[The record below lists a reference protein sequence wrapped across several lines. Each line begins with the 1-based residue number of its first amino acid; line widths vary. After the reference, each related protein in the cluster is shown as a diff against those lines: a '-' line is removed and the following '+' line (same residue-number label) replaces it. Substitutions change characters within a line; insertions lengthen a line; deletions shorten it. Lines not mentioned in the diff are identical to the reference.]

1 MAIKR
6 YLIIGNGVAGTTAA
20 ENLRKQDSDAQIT
33 VVTNE
38 TVPFYSR
45 LRLNEYVAGDITK
58 DALVVRKENWYQEKN
73 INLVTGTSISVID
86 NEEKLVT
93 TENGQELPYD
103 KLLYSAGS
111 HAFIPRILGVNKP
124 GVFALRN
131 IDDADKIIEY
141 KEDKSSAVILGGGLL
156 GLELGYA
163 LIQTGIKVTV
173 VELSDHLLPRQLD
186 KVGGAFLQKNLEG
199 FGFNF
204 ILGDCAAEIIGDS
217 CAEKVVLK
225 SGKTLEAEIILVS
238 AGVRPNITLANTSG
252 LDTNLGLVIDANM
265 QTNKNDIYAAGD
277 LIERDGKLYG
287 SWIISME
294 QGRLAAQNMAGS
306 PVEYHGSTMSM
317 TLKVVGI
324 ELGSAGN
331 HDPEHKLES
340 KILTT
345 DTTYKRIVFDQNKVV
360 GCVMIGDKKGF
371 SKISK
376 HISLGDSISDI
387 DEKLL
392 EFVN

>member
-238 AGVRPNITLANTSG
+238 AGVRPNIGLATDSG

-287 SWIISME
+287 SWMISME

>member
-1 MAIKR
+1 MAVTN

-20 ENLRKQDSDAQIT
+20 ENLRKEDPDAKIT
-33 VVTNE
+33 VVTDE
-38 TVPFYSR
+38 TTPFYSR
-45 LRLNEYVAGDITK
+45 IRLNEYVAGEIAK
-58 DALVVRKENWYQEKN
+58 EALVVRKESWYQDKD
-73 INLVTGTSISVID
+73 INLVTATTISVID
-86 NEEKLVT
+86 SEKKIVVT
-93 TENGQELPYD
+93 ESGQEFPYD

-111 HAFIPRILGVNKP
+111 HAFIPRISGVNKP

-131 IDDADKIIEY
+131 INDADEIIGY
-141 KEDKSSAVILGGGLL
+141 KQDKSSAVILGGGLL

-163 LIQTGIKVTV
+163 LIQAGVKVTV

-186 KVGGAFLQKNLEG
+186 KVGGAFLQKTLEG

-204 ILGDCAAEIIGDS
+204 ILGDCATDIAGES
-217 CAEKVVLK
+217 CAETVILK
-225 SGKTLEAEIILVS
+225 SGKTLSTEIVLVS
-238 AGVRPNITLANTSG
+238 AGVRPNITLANNSG
-252 LDTNLGLVIDANM
+252 LDTNLGLIINENM
-265 QTNKNDIYAAGD
+265 QTNVSDIYAAGD

-287 SWIISME
+287 SWITSME
-294 QGRLAAQNMAGS
+294 QGRLAAQNMAGK

-331 HDPEHKLES
+331 HDPEHELES

-345 DTTYKRIVFDQNKVV
+345 DDVYKRIVFDQDKVV

-371 SKISK
+371 SKLSR
-376 HISLGDSISDI
+376 HISQGDKISEI
-387 DEKLL
+387 DGQLL
-392 EFVN
+392 ELSS

>member
-1 MAIKR
+1 MAVKR

-20 ENLRKQDSDAQIT
+20 ESLRKEEPDARIT

-38 TVPFYSR
+38 VIPFYSR

-58 DALVVRKENWYQEKN
+58 DALIVRKENWYQEKN
-73 INLVTGTSISVID
+73 IDLVIGTTISTID
-86 NEEKLVT
+86 SDKKIAVT
-93 TENGQELPYD
+93 ESGQELHYD

-111 HAFIPRILGVNKP
+111 HAFIPRISGANKP

-131 IDDADKIIEY
+131 ISDADEIIGY
-141 KEDKSSAVILGGGLL
+141 KQDKSSAVILGGGLL

-163 LIQTGIKVTV
+163 LIQAGIKVTV

-186 KVGGAFLQKNLEG
+186 KVGGAFLQNTLEG

-204 ILGDCAAEIIGDS
+204 ILGDCATEIAGES
-217 CAEKVVLK
+217 CVETVVLK
-225 SGKTLEAEIILVS
+225 SGKTLATEVVLVS
-238 AGVRPNITLANTSG
+238 AGVRPNITLANNSG
-252 LDTNLGLVIDANM
+252 LETNLGLVINANM
-265 QTNKNDIYAAGD
+265 QTNISDIYAAGD

-287 SWIISME
+287 SWITSME
-294 QGRLAAQNMAGS
+294 QGRLAAQNMAGK

-331 HDPEHKLES
+331 HDPEHELES

-345 DTTYKRIVFDQNKVV
+345 DTTYKRVVFDQDKVV

-371 SKISK
+371 SKISR
-376 HISLGDSISDI
+376 HISMGDSISDI